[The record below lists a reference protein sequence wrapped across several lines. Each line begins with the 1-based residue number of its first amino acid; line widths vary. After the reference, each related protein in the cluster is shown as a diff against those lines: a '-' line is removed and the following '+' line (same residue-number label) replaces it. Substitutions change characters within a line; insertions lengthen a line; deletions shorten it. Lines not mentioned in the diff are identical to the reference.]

1 MRRLSRRP
9 TPERQPQAWEPIP
22 DALRHPAGS
31 GLRTGA
37 QAIVHE
43 PVQRP
48 TLVLNPP
55 GDGAFVE
62 FATHALNGGVIDPAE
77 LQRRLRE
84 RFPHSIVRPRGLSGE
99 RTEIWY
105 VYRDGRW
112 IRS

>member
-1 MRRLSRRP
+1 VNDS
-9 TPERQPQAWEPIP
+9 
-22 DALRHPAGS
+22 D
-31 GLRTGA
+31 
-37 QAIVHE
+37 
-43 PVQRP
+43 QRP

-55 GDGAFVE
+55 GDE
-62 FATHALNGGVIDPAE
+62 DFAVFAKHELNGGVIDATE

-112 IRS
+112 IRSV

>member
-1 MRRLSRRP
+1 M
-9 TPERQPQAWEPIP
+9 
-22 DALRHPAGS
+22 
-31 GLRTGA
+31 GA

-62 FATHALNGGVIDPAE
+62 YATHALNGGVIDPAE